1 MQHSKQTSITKNLKL
16 ISMKNCTRS
25 FYSLIAFLCSIGV
38 VRAQMPNDAIM
49 MKKKE
54 ACFALSYD
62 QGSFDQYWEG
72 TYLRKN
78 EIIATV
84 NRQVIMPMIAIGILD
99 KLNFYVAVPY
109 VKTES
114 DEPNGGQLQGV
125 KGFQDLSLALKY
137 EILNK
142 ELGKGKLAVL
152 ASGGY
157 ATPITNY
164 LSDYRPYSLGNGTDE
179 WSLRAIVQYKL
190 NMGLYV
196 RGMGGHL
203 FRGQTKIERDYYY
216 NNGSYY
222 SRWMDVPSAWEYHGT
237 LGVWL
242 LDNTLKVEAT
252 YYAMTSTSGDD
263 IRKYNA
269 PQPTNKVNFDQV
281 GGLAQYYLK
290 PVKGL
295 GVLAYYSQMLNGR
308 NMGKYTN
315 FGFGATYQFQM

>member
-1 MQHSKQTSITKNLKL
+1 
-16 ISMKNCTRS
+16 MKNFTRIV
-25 FYSLIAFLCSIGV
+25 YSSIAFLSFIGV
-38 VRAQMPNDAIM
+38 AKAQTPSDAIM
-49 MKKKE
+49 MKQRE
-54 ACFALSYD
+54 ACFALTYD
-62 QGSFDQYWEG
+62 KGSFDQYWEG

-114 DEPNGGQLQGV
+114 DEPNGGQLQGA
-125 KGFQDLSLALKY
+125 KGFQDISLALKY

-152 ASGGY
+152 AAGGY

-179 WSLRAIVQYKL
+179 WSLRGIVQYKL
-190 NMGLYV
+190 NMGLYA
-196 RGMGGHL
+196 RAMGGHL

-222 SRWMDVPSAWEYHGT
+222 TRWMDVPSAWEYSAA
-237 LGVWL
+237 LGMWL
-242 LDNTLKVEAT
+242 LDSSLKLEAT
-252 YYAMTSTSGDD
+252 YYALNSTSGDD

-281 GGLAQYYLK
+281 GFSAQYYIK

-308 NMGKYTN
+308 NTGKYTTL
-315 FGFGATYQFQM
+315 GFGAMYQFQM